1 MQEIIIDRK
10 QGIVTTAL
18 VNNGILLEKY
28 IDTGEKERLE
38 GNIYVGVIKDILPG
52 MQAAFVDIGKDK
64 NSYIHFQDLLP
75 KVDQT
80 KEKVVNTSISLKN
93 KFKVG
98 DKILLQV
105 QKDAT
110 SKKGSRVSTHMNLTS
125 KFIVLM
131 PDTNFVTISKK
142 IEDSEEK
149 KRLKEIVKNKLSGKN
164 GAIIRTSAVGRTK
177 EEIEEDIEK
186 AEKKW
191 EEINK
196 KAKNI
201 NVPTLMHKNSSI
213 VERILI
219 DLMDNKIDRVT
230 VNSKQDYESIKE
242 MVENDSD
249 LKEIKIILKDEQD
262 LLDTYDLHTQI
273 EKSENRKIWLKSG
286 GFIIVDKTEAL
297 TSIDVNTGKYT
308 GKKDLEQTI
317 LKVNLEASIEIAK
330 QLKLKDIGGIVII
343 DYIDMFKEEDKQKV
357 IDTLQEE
364 LKKDRSKTQ
373 VLGFTKLNLLEM
385 TRKHIFGND

>member
-10 QGIVTTAL
+10 DNTVTTAL

-28 IDTGEKERLE
+28 IDTGDKEKLE
-38 GNIYVGVIKDILPG
+38 GNIYTGIIKDILPG
-52 MQAAFVDIGKDK
+52 MQAAFVDIGKEK
-64 NSYIHFQDLLP
+64 NSYIHFADLLP
-75 KVDQT
+75 KIDQT
-80 KEKVVNTSISLKN
+80 KEKVLNTSMNLKD
-93 KFKVG
+93 KFKCG

-105 QKDAT
+105 EKDAT
-110 SKKGSRVSTHMNLTS
+110 SKKGSRVSTHINLTS

-142 IEDSEEK
+142 IEDCEEK
-149 KRLKEIVKNKLSGKN
+149 KRLKEIVKSKLNSKN

-191 EEINK
+191 EEIK
-196 KAKNI
+196 RKAKNQTG
-201 NVPTLMHKNSSI
+201 PALMYQSSSI

-219 DLMDNKIDRVT
+219 DLIDNKIDRVT
-230 VNSKQDYESIKE
+230 VNAKQDFESIKE
-242 MVENDSD
+242 ILENDTD
-249 LKEIKIILKDEQD
+249 LKDIKLIFKENQD

-297 TSIDVNTGKYT
+297 TSIDVNSGKYT

-343 DYIDMFKEEDKQKV
+343 DYIDMFKDEDKQKV

-373 VLGFTKLNLLEM
+373 ILGFTKLNLLEM